1 MRLDIIGK
9 SVRGASHVRSG
20 TGCQDSMRKI
30 VLEDGTAILAV
41 ADGHGSESCLYSKT
55 GSQIAVNTFCDVLKN
70 LYLSS
75 LSAPEQLATYL
86 NREGETKVA
95 QMIEAEWKRRVLKR
109 HTDMK
114 RESSQLED
122 GSKDVISIYRQY
134 GTTLLGLMLTETYLF
149 AFQLGD
155 GNIGYADDCGYSPV
169 LTPEKILG
177 VETHSLCRENA
188 WRHAIST
195 VRRLESFEQGS
206 CAYMLSTDGFANGYK
221 DEATF
226 ELTCADYFK
235 MLKEHGVKAVADNL
249 PQWLTETSELGCGD
263 DITLLI
269 AYWGYEVENSNH

>member
-1 MRLDIIGK
+1 MKLDIIGK

-20 TGCQDSMRKI
+20 ISCQDSMRK
-30 VLEDGTAILAV
+30 VMLEDGTAIMAV

-70 LYLSS
+70 LYKSNLA
-75 LSAPEQLATYL
+75 APEQLTAYL

-95 QMIEAEWKRRVLKR
+95 QTIEAEWKRRVLKR
-109 HTDMK
+109 HADMK
-114 RESSQLED
+114 RETFQQED
-122 GSKDVISIYRQY
+122 GSKDVLSIYRQY
-134 GTTLLGLMLTETYLF
+134 GTTLLGLMLTKTYLF

-155 GNIGYADDCGYSPV
+155 GNIGYADEHGYSFV
-169 LTPEKILG
+169 LVPEKILG

-195 VRRLESFEQGS
+195 VRRLDSTKQGS
-206 CAYMLSTDGFANGYK
+206 CAYMLSTDGFANSYK
-221 DEATF
+221 DETTF

-235 MLKEHGVKAVADNL
+235 MLKEYGVKAITQNL

-269 AYWGYEVENSNH
+269 AYFNCEIKNS